1 MRAVTVLLGV
11 LCLVMAPVIAQTP
24 AQCQYQYPFQNPN
37 LTMEER
43 VTNIISLLTP
53 EEKVDVMGANY
64 YLGGRNGP
72 PPSLTRLGIKG
83 YNQGEGLHGLA
94 RGRADNPNAQPT
106 TTFIQ
111 AIGLGETWDP
121 DLLQKAAAIEGY
133 EARWLNQTQKYSRG
147 GSQSLIIRAPNAD
160 LGRDIRWG
168 RNEECFGEDAF
179 LNGTLTAAF
188 VRGLQ
193 GNDPKYWQTA
203 ALLKHFLA
211 NSNENGRM
219 GSSSNFDER
228 LLREYYALPF
238 QMGVEAGARSYMAAY
253 NGMNKIPMTAH
264 PILMDITI
272 EEWGVNHIITTDA
285 GSLDAMVRAHKYYP
299 DVPTAAAGAIKVGIN
314 QFLDGIYKTNINLAL
329 EKNLIT
335 MPEIEERIR
344 GSFRV
349 MIKLGM
355 LDPPEMVPYTKIK
368 DGPEPWTREENK
380 LLARQVTQEAIVLLK
395 NRNNLLPL
403 DKSKLKSIAVVGQRS
418 NDVAWDWYSGAFSY
432 KVTPLDGI
440 KSKAGPDVNVT
451 FSLNNDNGAAVEA
464 AKASDVA
471 IVVVGNHPTCDAG
484 WAKCEPLSD
493 GKEAIDRRAIELQP
507 AQEQLIKDVFKANPR
522 TIVVLKA
529 SFPFAINWAQENVP
543 AIVHMAHNSQEEGNA
558 LAGVLF
564 GDYNPAGRLVQTWV
578 KSIEDLPPMMDY
590 NIRNNRTYMYFKGQA
605 LYPFGYGLSYT
616 TFAYSNLRASTSR
629 LAKDG
634 QVTVSVNVR
643 NTGKRDGQEVVQL
656 YVTHVGS
663 KVERPIKELKDF
675 QRVTLKAGETKTV
688 QIPLKA
694 KDLAYWD
701 TQRKAWVVESGKVN
715 LMVGA
720 SSADVKLQQTIS
732 LGS

>member
-37 LTMEER
+37 LSMEER

-701 TQRKAWVVESGKVN
+701 T
-715 LMVGA
+715 
-720 SSADVKLQQTIS
+720 
-732 LGS
+732 

>member
-1 MRAVTVLLGV
+1 MRAVVFLLGSF
-11 LCLVMAPVIAQTP
+11 CLAQTP
-24 AQCQYQYPFQNPN
+24 AQYQYPFQNPN
-37 LTMEER
+37 LSVEER
-43 VTNIISLLTP
+43 VDNIISLLTP
-53 EEKVDVMGANY
+53 EEKVDLLGANY
-64 YLGGRNGP
+64 YLGKN
-72 PPSLTRLGIKG
+72 PSVTRLGIHG
-83 YNQGEGLHGLA
+83 YNQAEGLHGLA
-94 RGRADNPNAQPT
+94 RGRAGSPNSIPT

-121 DLLQKAAAIEGY
+121 DIIQKAAAVEGY
-133 EARWLNQTQKYSRG
+133 EARWLNQTAKYSR

-193 GNDPKYWQTA
+193 GDDPKYWQTA

-219 GSSSNFDER
+219 KTSSNFDER
-228 LLREYYALPF
+228 LLREYYSVPF
-238 QMGVEAGARSYMAAY
+238 RMGFEAGATSYMAAY
-253 NGMNKIPMTAH
+253 NGMNGIPMTAH
-264 PILMDITI
+264 PILKDITVK
-272 EEWGVNHIITTDA
+272 EWGVNGIMVTDA
-285 GSLDAMVRAHKYYP
+285 GALEGMVRGHKYYP
-299 DVPTAAAGAIKVGIN
+299 DLPTAAAGAMKVGIN
-314 QFLDGIYKTNINLAL
+314 QFLDGIYKNAITQAL
-329 EKNLIT
+329 EKNLLT
-335 MPEIEERIR
+335 MAEIEAVMR

-380 LLARQVTQEAIVLLK
+380 LLVRQVTQEAVVLLK
-395 NRNNLLPL
+395 NQGGLLPL
-403 DKSKLKSIAVVGQRS
+403 DKTKLKSIAVVGQRS
-418 NDVAWDWYSGAFSY
+418 NDVAWDWYSGAFPY

-440 KSKAGPDVNVT
+440 KNKVGPGVKVN
-451 FSLNNDNGAAVEA
+451 FALNNDNNAAVEA
-464 AKASDVA
+464 AKAADVA
-471 IVVVGNHPTCDAG
+471 IVVIGNHPTCNAG

-493 GKEAIDRRAIELQP
+493 GKESIDRRAIDLQP

-522 TIVVLKA
+522 TIVVLK
-529 SFPFAINWAQENVP
+529 WAQENVP

-558 LAGVLF
+558 LADVLF

-578 KSIEDLPPMMDY
+578 KSIDDLPPMMDY
-590 NIRNNRTYMYFKGQA
+590 NIRNNRTYMYFKGQP

-616 TFAYSNLRASTSR
+616 TFAYSNLRTSASR

-634 QVTVSVNVR
+634 QVTVSVKVR

-656 YVTHVGS
+656 YVKHIGS
-663 KVERPIKELKDF
+663 KVERPIEELKGF
-675 QRVTLKAGETKTV
+675 QRVALKAGETKTV
-688 QIPLKA
+688 QIPVKA

-701 TQRKAWVVESGKVN
+701 AQKKQWVVENEKVN

-720 SSADVKLQQTIS
+720 SSADVKLQRTIS
-732 LGS
+732 VGSEKSK